1 VVVLVSWLYL
11 LMTTAFALFI
21 LGVADVFFSPFS
33 VLHCHGQLKDE
44 MARLQDIQSSDVF
57 ILTNE
62 MKRLRSQQDINVEN
76 EQYAIAIRMRLV
88 SVQLAHRHI
97 GTSAHWCK
105 QKLKKI
111 SVAVSWASL
120 NLECIPPSDIIHI
133 NASTKHC
140 LR

>member
-1 VVVLVSWLYL
+1 
-11 LMTTAFALFI
+11 MTTAFALFI
-21 LGVADVFFSPFS
+21 LGVADLSFSPIS
-33 VLHCHGQLKDE
+33 VLRCHGQLKDE

-88 SVQLAHRHI
+88 SAQLAHRHI
-97 GTSAHWCK
+97 GTSAHRRIGAVVHWCIG
-105 QKLKKI
+105 KI

-120 NLECIPPSDIIHI
+120 NLECIPPSDIIHL
-133 NASTKHC
+133 NAFTKNC